1 MWYYIKQDGLCVYA
15 SNQVKDVND
24 WLNKHQAYIK
34 KIYTTNLQETII
46 EVR

>member
-24 WLNKHQAYIK
+24 WLSMNGQ
-34 KIYTTNLQETII
+34 LQMDIMI
-46 EVR
+46 V